1 MAVLT
6 REEILK
12 EIKAGR
18 VKVEPFSKKDVGPA
32 SIDFHLDKTFRVFRQ
47 VKEIFHI
54 KDKVDHTKVTKL
66 IEINDHLIL
75 LPGQS
80 VHGITVENLSLPNDI
95 CGWIQGR
102 STMARVGLM
111 VHITANFIHP
121 GTVGKQVLEMT
132 NAGPMPLAIHPGIA
146 ICQIILE
153 ETKGKAEYRGSFY
166 KQESP

>member
-12 EIKAGR
+12 EIKSGR
-18 VKVEPFSKKDVGPA
+18 VEVEPFSEEQVGPA
-32 SIDFHLDKTFRVFRQ
+32 SIDFHLDKTFRIFRQ
-47 VKEIFHI
+47 VTDIFHVS
-54 KDKVDHTKVTKL
+54 KKLDHAKATKQ
-66 IEINDHLIL
+66 IEIDKYLSL

-80 VHGITVENLSLPNDI
+80 AHGITVEKLSLPDDI

-102 STMARVGLM
+102 STLARVGLM

-132 NAGPMPLAIHPGIA
+132 NAGPMPLAIHPGIS

-153 ETKGKAEYRGSFY
+153 ETKGKAKYRGTY
-166 KQESP
+166 HKQENP

>member
-12 EIKAGR
+12 EIESGR
-18 VKVEPFSKKDVGPA
+18 IKVEPFSKKDVGPA
-32 SIDFHLDKTFRVFRQ
+32 SIDFHLDRTFRVFRQ
-47 VKEIFHI
+47 VKEIFHVRDQI
-54 KDKVDHTKVTKL
+54 DHSKVTKV
-66 IEINDHLIL
+66 IEIDDHLML

-80 VHGITVENLSLPNDI
+80 VHGITIERLMLPSDI

-102 STMARVGLM
+102 SGLARVGLM

-153 ETKGKAEYRGSFY
+153 ETKGKAKYRGSYF
-166 KQESP
+166 KQKTP